1 MTKVKSIVLLTR
13 WQEYVYFV
21 VPLTLTGFLIT
32 NTPYASKLVAVLI
45 GNLLT
50 TAFAFIIN
58 DVEDAEDDKAIPA
71 KLTRNPI
78 SSGEL
83 SRGFGYLV
91 SVLVA
96 SGAFLAFYS
105 IGGLTTLLGS
115 FNILLAYIYSS
126 KAVRLKKWPLVDIV
140 SHAMMLG
147 GLLILTSFYT
157 FSNNIGP
164 AFSLVMGVF
173 FISSYGQIYNQI
185 RDFEAD
191 KKAGLKNTTI
201 LLGKNNSLHLARL
214 FLVAG
219 LLSLITALLLGVV
232 PIWLVV
238 VLPLA
243 MIFAVKT
250 HTKLDISGRAT
261 IDRSG
266 DIQIPGYLAINIA
279 VFVWFVSAVVLASN

>member
-83 SRGFGYLV
+83 SRGFGYLA
-91 SVLVA
+91 STLAA

-105 IGGLTTLLGS
+105 IGGVTTLLGS

-191 KKAGLKNTTI
+191 
-201 LLGKNNSLHLARL
+201 
-214 FLVAG
+214 
-219 LLSLITALLLGVV
+219 
-232 PIWLVV
+232 
-238 VLPLA
+238 
-243 MIFAVKT
+243 
-250 HTKLDISGRAT
+250 
-261 IDRSG
+261 
-266 DIQIPGYLAINIA
+266 
-279 VFVWFVSAVVLASN
+279 